1 VVAAVLIL
9 RTPLVLVV
17 LAVVALEVLLRV
29 AMEPME
35 L

>member
-17 LAVVALEVLLRV
+17 LAVAVLEVLLRV
-29 AMEPME
+29 AMEPLE